1 MVEEISKV
9 VIIGSGPAACTAA
22 IYAARAQLDPIMVK
36 GFEEGG
42 QLTTTPEVGNWPG
55 ALGDPSGFD
64 IMQNMIKHVEALEVK
79 TISDVVVETDLSGG
93 VKRLKLSGGQELF
106 TRAVIVATGARA
118 RYLGIDSEPK
128 FKGKGISACATCDG
142 MFFRNKDVAVI
153 GGGSVAFIEALF
165 LSKGIDSEPKFKGKG
180 ISACATCDGMFFRN
194 KDVAV
199 IGGGSVA
206 FIEALFLS
214 NLCNKVYLIHRR
226 EGFRAE
232 QILVERV
239 NEKVKQGKM
248 ELILNAKVTEY
259 LGDGLLNGIMLDV
272 KGESRKV
279 DLNGVFVAIGHSPA
293 TDFLKG
299 QVELDDKG
307 YIVTNKCKTPV
318 TATSVPGVFA
328 AGDCSF
334 PEYHQAVVAAGQGC
348 QAALDAEQYLL
359 GIA

>member
-165 LSKGIDSEPKFKGKG
+165 LS
-180 ISACATCDGMFFRN
+180 
-194 KDVAV
+194 
-199 IGGGSVA
+199 
-206 FIEALFLS
+206 

-232 QILVERV
+232 QILVDRV

>member
-165 LSKGIDSEPKFKGKG
+165 LS
-180 ISACATCDGMFFRN
+180 
-194 KDVAV
+194 
-199 IGGGSVA
+199 
-206 FIEALFLS
+206 

-299 QVELDDKG
+299 QVELDEKG

>member
-55 ALGDPSGFD
+55 ALGDPSGFE

-118 RYLGIDSEPK
+118 RYL
-128 FKGKGISACATCDG
+128 
-142 MFFRNKDVAVI
+142 
-153 GGGSVAFIEALF
+153 
-165 LSKGIDSEPKFKGKG
+165 GIDSEPKFKGKG

>member
-93 VKRLKLSGGQELF
+93 VKRLKLSGGQELL

-118 RYLGIDSEPK
+118 RYL
-128 FKGKGISACATCDG
+128 
-142 MFFRNKDVAVI
+142 
-153 GGGSVAFIEALF
+153 
-165 LSKGIDSEPKFKGKG
+165 GIDSEPKFKGKG

-307 YIVTNKCKTPV
+307 YIVTNKSKTPV

>member
-165 LSKGIDSEPKFKGKG
+165 LS
-180 ISACATCDGMFFRN
+180 
-194 KDVAV
+194 
-199 IGGGSVA
+199 
-206 FIEALFLS
+206 

-307 YIVTNKCKTPV
+307 YIVTNKSKTPV

>member
-165 LSKGIDSEPKFKGKG
+165 LS
-180 ISACATCDGMFFRN
+180 
-194 KDVAV
+194 
-199 IGGGSVA
+199 
-206 FIEALFLS
+206 

-299 QVELDDKG
+299 QVALDDKG

>member
-64 IMQNMIKHVEALEVK
+64 IMQNMIKHVKSLEVK
-79 TISDVVVETDLSGG
+79 TISDVVVETDLSGD
-93 VKRLKLSGGQELF
+93 VKRLKLSGGQELL

-118 RYLGIDSEPK
+118 RYL
-128 FKGKGISACATCDG
+128 
-142 MFFRNKDVAVI
+142 
-153 GGGSVAFIEALF
+153 
-165 LSKGIDSEPKFKGKG
+165 GIDSEPKFKGKG

-248 ELILNAKVTEY
+248 ELILNANVTEY

-272 KGESRKV
+272 KGESRKI

>member
-118 RYLGIDSEPK
+118 RYL
-128 FKGKGISACATCDG
+128 
-142 MFFRNKDVAVI
+142 
-153 GGGSVAFIEALF
+153 
-165 LSKGIDSEPKFKGKG
+165 GIDSEPKFKGKG

>member
-165 LSKGIDSEPKFKGKG
+165 LS
-180 ISACATCDGMFFRN
+180 
-194 KDVAV
+194 
-199 IGGGSVA
+199 
-206 FIEALFLS
+206 

-226 EGFRAE
+226 DGFRAE

>member
-64 IMQNMIKHVEALEVK
+64 IMQNMIKHVESLEVK
-79 TISDVVVETDLSGG
+79 TISDVVVETDLSGD
-93 VKRLKLSGGQELF
+93 VKRLKLSGGQELL

-118 RYLGIDSEPK
+118 RYL
-128 FKGKGISACATCDG
+128 
-142 MFFRNKDVAVI
+142 
-153 GGGSVAFIEALF
+153 
-165 LSKGIDSEPKFKGKG
+165 GIDSEPKFKGKG

-248 ELILNAKVTEY
+248 ELILNANVTEY

-272 KGESRKV
+272 KGESRKI

-359 GIA
+359 GIV

>member
-165 LSKGIDSEPKFKGKG
+165 LS
-180 ISACATCDGMFFRN
+180 
-194 KDVAV
+194 
-199 IGGGSVA
+199 
-206 FIEALFLS
+206 

-248 ELILNAKVTEY
+248 ELILNAKVTEC

>member
-79 TISDVVVETDLSGG
+79 TISDVVVETDLSGDI
-93 VKRLKLSGGQELF
+93 KRLKLSGGQELL

-118 RYLGIDSEPK
+118 RYL
-128 FKGKGISACATCDG
+128 
-142 MFFRNKDVAVI
+142 
-153 GGGSVAFIEALF
+153 
-165 LSKGIDSEPKFKGKG
+165 GIDSEPKFKGKG

-248 ELILNAKVTEY
+248 ELILNANVTEY

-272 KGESRKV
+272 KGESRKI

>member
-64 IMQNMIKHVEALEVK
+64 IMQNMIKQVEALEVK

-118 RYLGIDSEPK
+118 RYL
-128 FKGKGISACATCDG
+128 
-142 MFFRNKDVAVI
+142 
-153 GGGSVAFIEALF
+153 
-165 LSKGIDSEPKFKGKG
+165 GIDSEPKFKGKG

>member
-79 TISDVVVETDLSGG
+79 TISDVVVETDLSGD
-93 VKRLKLSGGQELF
+93 VKRLKLSGGQELL

-118 RYLGIDSEPK
+118 RYL
-128 FKGKGISACATCDG
+128 
-142 MFFRNKDVAVI
+142 
-153 GGGSVAFIEALF
+153 
-165 LSKGIDSEPKFKGKG
+165 GIDSEPKFKGKG

-248 ELILNAKVTEY
+248 ELILNANVTEY
-259 LGDGLLNGIMLDV
+259 LGDGLLNGIMIDV
-272 KGESRKV
+272 KGESRKI

>member
-93 VKRLKLSGGQELF
+93 VKRLKLSGGQELL

-118 RYLGIDSEPK
+118 RYL
-128 FKGKGISACATCDG
+128 
-142 MFFRNKDVAVI
+142 
-153 GGGSVAFIEALF
+153 
-165 LSKGIDSEPKFKGKG
+165 GIDSEPKFKGKG

-279 DLNGVFVAIGHSPA
+279 DLTGVFVAIGHSPA